1 MEETIVRASFLDS
14 SNSVEKQKSANEHLT
29 QPNHQQTLTFY
40 QNSRM
45 ILKEM

>member
-1 MEETIVRASFLDS
+1 MVDMLKKRMWSDGLVT
-14 SNSVEKQKSANEHLT
+14 
-29 QPNHQQTLTFY
+29 NHQQTLTFY